1 MERWPT
7 SPSNLR
13 ILKLRLLILS
23 DGEPGKQ
30 FRQFPKEVMR
40 SRNTCA
46 MATNGP
52 AQCLKLGP
60 WTARGRY
67 RQLARWA
74 RRVIHDHLSS
84 GVTLQGETMWRVFQR
99 CSSGMQGNAKSFTDR
114 AASIDLIGVIP
125 TERSTRCHLQLKK

>member
-1 MERWPT
+1 MCLGRDRRRRNRPVRGTCPLARCSDPSRGRGWGGRT

-46 MATNGP
+46 MVTAEL
-52 AQCLKLGP
+52 AQDLKLG
-60 WTARGRY
+60 GKLGY
-67 RQLARWA
+67 RTK
-74 RRVIHDHLSS
+74 LSS
-84 GVTLQGETMWRVFQR
+84 TL
-99 CSSGMQGNAKSFTDR
+99 
-114 AASIDLIGVIP
+114 
-125 TERSTRCHLQLKK
+125 

>member
-1 MERWPT
+1 MVHARELAVLVLVGGGSRPT

-46 MATNGP
+46 MVIAVR
-52 AQCLKLGP
+52 AQDLGVEVLDC
-60 WTARGRY
+60 WVEGIVN
-67 RQLARWA
+67 LARCA
-74 RRVIHDHLSS
+74 RRLVHGHLSRPAS
-84 GVTLQGETMWRVFQR
+84 LSKMGRCGVRFNGARR
-99 CSSGMQGNAKSFTDR
+99 R
-114 AASIDLIGVIP
+114 Y
-125 TERSTRCHLQLKK
+125 